1 MFRAGD
7 NKLREDR
14 RHTVL
19 PSFFLGLKRPRLSS
33 VLLAV
38 SGLYVFSLG
47 VKLGYEY
54 FHYTVG
60 FHGIYLQVIDFVP
73 GIAIGGALLAYSL
86 YRLSGWCLP
95 RREN

>member
-7 NKLREDR
+7 NRTTGGPPPHGSPNLFLR
-14 RHTVL
+14 
-19 PSFFLGLKRPRLSS
+19 FKRPQLLN

-60 FHGIYLQVIDFVP
+60 FHGVYLQVIDFVP